1 MSLIFHLVWA
11 QLVANVHPGPGWGL
25 PWVRATISSS
35 WSPSSDF
42 FSCICFAL
50 NIMKSKTLQRFSPK
64 ILVADLKV
72 CKILLCV
79 SSLPWCYFFFF
90 IILKLAPGED
100 IPHSCCNRKCFV
112 CSLDLFQNTLRLY
125 MDLENCKEFFGK
137 TKNLK

>member
-11 QLVANVHPGPGWGL
+11 RLGANVHPGPGWGL

-90 IILKLAPGED
+90 HYPKVSTWRG
-100 IPHSCCNRKCFV
+100 HSPFMLQQKVFCVLPRPFPEHFEAV
-112 CSLDLFQNTLRLY
+112 YGLREL
-125 MDLENCKEFFGK
+125 
-137 TKNLK
+137 